1 MEYAA
6 TTGDLYGGNTNCWV
20 VGFGIY
26 SPGDKIVVCEF
37 LKQADI
43 KVYDPQECNQIYID
57 KELQPYYPIMRKNIC
72 AGPTQLLAVCITLL
86 YSSFESFN
94 NESLAFF
101 DMRFMLV

>member
-1 MEYAA
+1 MICLEYVA
-6 TTGDLYGGNTNCWV
+6 TTGLLYGENTNCWV

-26 SPGDKIVVCEF
+26 SPGEQIVVCEF

-57 KELQPYYPIMRKNIC
+57 KELQPYYPITRQNIC

-86 YSSFESFN
+86 FSSFKS
-94 NESLAFF
+94 FF
-101 DMRFMLV
+101 DWK